1 MYIRPQLS
9 RKRTE
14 NREILS
20 REHIIDVS
28 LYEKTLNEG
37 NKFSSDSNKILELI
51 KEISRNEEISESD
64 KKPVLECLSSVLDKL
79 EREYDLE
86 IRNPLTEIEFS
97 MKDRIDE
104 MEVAT
109 KKREEDVSKTKRTI
123 WETSSIDK
131 DKLVETTWEIYQRYC
146 AMLETTKS
154 ELNVLT
160 KEAAE
165 QRNKIIEKR
174 LKR

>member
-20 REHIIDVS
+20 REHISDVS
-28 LYEKTLNEG
+28 LYEKTLNQG
-37 NKFSSDSNKILELI
+37 NKFSSDSNKILELMS
-51 KEISRNEEISESD
+51 EISGNEEISESD
-64 KKPVLECLSSVLDKL
+64 KKPIMEGLSSVLDEL

-86 IRNPLTEIEFS
+86 IRNPLTDIEFS

-109 KKREEDVSKTKRTI
+109 KKREEDVFKTKRTI

-146 AMLETTKS
+146 TMLENSKS
-154 ELNVLT
+154 ELNVLK

>member
-20 REHIIDVS
+20 REHISDVS
-28 LYEKTLNEG
+28 LYEKTLNQG
-37 NKFSSDSNKILELI
+37 NKFSSDSNKILELMS
-51 KEISRNEEISESD
+51 KISGNEEISESD
-64 KKPVLECLSSVLDKL
+64 KKPILESLSSVLDEL

-86 IRNPLTEIEFS
+86 IRNLLTDIEFS
-97 MKDRIDE
+97 MEDRIDE
-104 MEVAT
+104 MEGAT
-109 KKREEDVSKTKRTI
+109 KKREEDVSKTKRII

-131 DKLVETTWEIYQRYC
+131 DKLVETSWEIYHRYC
-146 AMLETTKS
+146 TMLENTKS